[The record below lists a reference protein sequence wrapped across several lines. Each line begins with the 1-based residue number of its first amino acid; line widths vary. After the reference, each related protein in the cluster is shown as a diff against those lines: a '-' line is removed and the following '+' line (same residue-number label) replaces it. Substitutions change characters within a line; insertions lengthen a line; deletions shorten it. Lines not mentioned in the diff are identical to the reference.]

1 MEAKRARKVLQ
12 PYSPQAMKTKNLL
25 LLFGI
30 GLTLGLSAPQAVD
43 AISFGSGKGLGGTFE
58 NTTEVD
64 PIDSTPDYNYG
75 EYSCTDAQHVHYHY
89 NLSETPSDG
98 EIWGIVHQFAIALD
112 TDYSGGTTDFM
123 DNVDTTTL
131 LCSDG
136 GSFDADGD
144 GTYENRY
151 EDCGFDKTTITPGT
165 PIMEITGGRW
175 SGVTVTY
182 DTLDWITGSPR
193 GLIWD
198 YGTSD
203 ITDLNIKPWLASDGG
218 SKREGVSFGLEDYT
232 SDHYVTTQ
240 SWTKME
246 YYYFH
251 DDGSYEHIYTEDVD
265 PDGDGN
271 DEETNVDPDG
281 DYVYWYGINSTQRSF
296 FPACVP
302 ALSCADLTITPDTLN
317 VSDVFS
323 DTEFSLT
330 ATNNEGDDITNE
342 VEITYQAYQYDGSA
356 STGDIMT
363 GPLNGRNRNAGPTS
377 VSDTD
382 IEYVNS
388 LPGDRLTAYVSD
400 YEGASY
406 EDTCSVEVE
415 WPYCADL
422 QITDPS
428 SIAFI
433 STGDVDIP
441 IEVEATANNGEEW
454 PYSLDYTSMDPAATF
469 DGNTSVYTTTDKT
482 IDSYQSSTAA
492 DVIIGLDDH
501 NGDGVNDDIGS
512 PYPLCSD
519 SFSYGLMPT
528 CESLEITIPT
538 SDTLTCEEITTE
550 DILITWE
557 SFMTSGAPSTGPWLV
572 TSTNSGGTFS
582 LTPGGPT
589 VGTGS
594 YVSITPEV
602 YYTSNSP
609 LGGDA
614 IQVTDISYPACTDS
628 FDSETCTTEAPVC
641 DDLTLGTPYIENA
654 DGSTTSIDLTNADD
668 LDTLYGTTTVCW
680 DYSLNVSDTSYAG
693 RIVAE
698 GFTDTTGT
706 AYNGTLALSVNE
718 TSGGAVGN
726 PATTTLTGYTT
737 YTGTICWQNFEA
749 GNYLSV
755 FMLGDELACSDDETL
770 PPPSPEAPVCLDLQL
785 SPDQVTMSATDT
797 DTGNVLLTIDVQGSD
812 STWTGTLV
820 VEETGV
826 GALFYSDGSPSSY
839 GDGHLEIPVSGASS
853 TVLAFYRNGRE
864 GDSVRS
870 YVVGNED
877 VCEDSFP
884 VTKTP
889 PTPGEVCEDV
899 YFEDEVLEVDLT
911 CEDEETTL
919 CTEIDSD
926 GSRTIEVCYET
937 DDGDEGTFTYNGSTY
952 TGCEEITVTGTPGS
966 IVCEDVEFAEV
977 CDGAEIEVRE
987 NVSGS
992 DVVCE
997 DIQTE
1002 LSTDVCE
1009 DIEFEEDDLSTDYDC
1024 EDTEA
1029 NLCIEGDSDGERTVE
1044 ICYEDE
1050 DGNDGEWTYDG
1061 DNYEGCEE
1069 ITVEVNPGETEC
1081 LEIGFN
1087 EVCEDAVIE
1096 VYEEG
1101 EVCEDIPVEE
1111 VEMGSFEKFIF
1122 TFNFAS
1128 EKNSYTDEGVFFS
1141 HDEDRAFY
1149 TLEYDPT
1156 GDEEDIIFTDA
1167 MWGNDLEGHKGDGTD
1182 SGGTVRLAT
1191 SYDELVKSEYNG
1203 AYDEY
1208 NLITNMGFGCEY
1220 DSDGNPNAKC
1230 REENSEDL
1238 ASYVASSAF
1247 QSDYKSFIAYIKYP
1261 SDFNRASVVID
1272 ACEYD
1277 EEGEL
1282 ESEDVCFDPNVDPE
1296 TDGQVVIEN
1305 AGTVEEDYGVEAA
1318 IRIRYVGVINSGLDC
1333 GATDTDEC
1341 LTEEFENIASV
1352 QPFESLDSLTASA
1365 RLVVLCSYLMTQNAG
1380 DVYLEVSLEG
1390 GSDIACIFVDE
1401 DEVTSS
1407 DYRNV
1412 DSLIILEDD
1421 DDDEDSTYVTVNSY
1435 SGDTISFCDDDE
1447 DNLIGNLSSYV
1458 CEIVAKV
1465 TDLWA
1470 KSNVEN
1476 TTNENVSQATRNA
1489 DTDQIASDSTYSSWS
1504 ELEAALR
1511 NANNSNSNILYFDGS
1526 LSDDEQMTLGNL
1538 TVPAGAWTIIVK
1550 DADLKLTGNI
1560 AYETV
1565 SNPSDYKNLP
1575 SVAFVVE
1582 GGDIFID
1589 DSALRLVGVYYTD
1602 QKFDGEERSAV
1613 DEQLTVDGSF
1623 YGNIQTLIE
1632 RAKYVGPPTIDGGG
1646 IVIRYDSRIILN
1658 TPPALSDYVNINTEK
1673 GVN

>member
-1 MEAKRARKVLQ
+1 
-12 PYSPQAMKTKNLL
+12 MKNKKLL
-25 LLFGI
+25 LLFAI
-30 GLTLGLSAPQAVD
+30 GLSLGLGAPKMAD
-43 AISFGSGKGLGGTFE
+43 ALAFGDPMETGILSSFE
-58 NTTEVD
+58 NSTVVD
-64 PIDSTPDYNYG
+64 PIDSTPDYDYG

-89 NLSETPSDG
+89 NLTETPDDG
-98 EIWGIVHQFAIALD
+98 EVWGIVHQFAIALD

-123 DNVDTTTL
+123 DNVKTETL

-151 EDCGFDKTTITPGT
+151 EDCGFDKSTISPGDV
-165 PIMEITGGRW
+165 IMEIPGGRW
-175 SGVTVTY
+175 SGVRVTY
-182 DTLDWITGSPR
+182 DTLDWIAGSPR

-198 YGTSD
+198 YGTDD
-203 ITDLNIKPWLASDGG
+203 ITDVNIKPWLASDGG
-218 SKREGVSFGLEDYT
+218 SKREGVSFELEDYYT
-232 SDHYVTTQ
+232 DQYVTTQ

-246 YYYFH
+246 YYRFY
-251 DDGSYEHIYTEDVD
+251 DDGTYEHIYTEDVD
-265 PDGDGN
+265 PNNNGN
-271 DEETNVDPDG
+271 DEETDVDPDG
-281 DYVYWYGINSTQRSF
+281 DYIYWYGINSTQQSF
-296 FPACVP
+296 FPACETP
-302 ALSCADLTITPDTLN
+302 APTCSKLVIDPATLY

-323 DTEFSLT
+323 DTEFNLT
-330 ATNNEGDDITNE
+330 ATNSDGVDITDE
-342 VEITYQAYQYDGSA
+342 VEITYEAFQFDGSA

-363 GPLNGRNRNAGPTS
+363 GPLNGRNRNSGPTA
-377 VSDTD
+377 VSDTS

-400 YEGASY
+400 YDGVDYGGTGLCE
-406 EDTCSVEVE
+406 VEVE

-422 QITDPS
+422 EITDPS
-428 SIAFI
+428 GVFMA
-433 STGDVDIP
+433 TGSVDFP
-441 IEVEATANNGEEW
+441 IEVEATANNGEVW

-469 DGNTSVYTTTDKT
+469 DGNTSVYTTTDYT
-482 IDSYQSSTAA
+482 IDSYQSTEAA
-492 DVIIGLDDH
+492 DVIVELDDH
-501 NGDGVNDDIGS
+501 NGDGVSDDIGS

-519 SFSYGLMPT
+519 SFSYGITPT

-538 SDTLTCEEITTE
+538 SETLTCEEITTE

-557 SFMTSGAPSTGPWLV
+557 SFMTSGAPTTGPWLII
-572 TSTNSGGTFS
+572 SSNSAGTFS

-594 YVSITPEV
+594 YVSSTREV

-609 LGGDA
+609 LGGDS
-614 IQVTDISYPACTDS
+614 IQVTDMSYPACVDS
-628 FDSETCTTEAPVC
+628 FDSETCSPEAPVC
-641 DDLTLGTPYIENA
+641 DDLVLGTPYIENA
-654 DGSTTSIDLTNADD
+654 DGTTTSIDLTDAAD
-668 LDTLYGTTTVCW
+668 LETLYGTTSVCW
-680 DYSLNVSDTSYAG
+680 DYSLTVSDASYTG
-693 RIVAE
+693 RIIAN
-698 GFTDTTGT
+698 GFTDTSATATTG
-706 AYNGTLALSVNE
+706 NLTLTVNE
-718 TSGGAVGN
+718 MGAGDVGN
-726 PATTTLTGYTT
+726 PATVPGVTGFTT
-737 YTGTICWQNFEA
+737 YTGTICWENFEV
-749 GNYLSV
+749 GNYLDV
-755 FMLGDELACSDDETL
+755 FMQGDRLACSDNETL
-770 PPPSPEAPVCLDLQL
+770 PPYSPETPICTDLQL
-785 SPDQVTMSATDT
+785 DPNSVNISSTDT
-797 DTGNVLLTIDVQGSD
+797 DTGTVLLTIDVQGSD
-812 STWTGTLV
+812 STWTGTLY

-826 GALFYSDGSPSSY
+826 GALFYSDGTASGF
-839 GDGHLEIPVSGASS
+839 GDGHLEIPVSGTSS

-864 GDSVRS
+864 GDSVRA
-870 YVVGNED
+870 YVVGSEEI
-877 VCEDSFP
+877 CEDSFP

-889 PTPGEVCEDV
+889 APGEICEDV
-899 YFEDEVLEVDLT
+899 YFEDDVFDVDLT
-911 CEDEETTL
+911 CDDEETTL

-937 DDGDEGTFTYNGSTY
+937 DDGSDGTFTYDGSTY

-966 IVCEDVEFAEV
+966 IVCEDIQFEEV
-977 CDGAEIEVRE
+977 CDGADIEVRE
-987 NVSGS
+987 EVDGS
-992 DVVCE
+992 SVVCE
-997 DIQTE
+997 DIDTE
-1002 LSTDVCE
+1002 LSTEVCE
-1009 DIEFEEDDLSTDYDC
+1009 DIEFDEDELSVDYNC

-1029 NLCIEGDSDGERTVE
+1029 NLCVDGDSDGERTVE

-1050 DGNDGEWTYDG
+1050 DGNDGEWTYNG
-1061 DNYEGCEE
+1061 HTYEGCEE
-1069 ITVEVNPGETEC
+1069 ITVEVDAGETEC
-1081 LEIGFN
+1081 LDIGFN

-1096 VYEEG
+1096 VYEDG
-1101 EVCEDIPVEE
+1101 EVCEEIPVEE

-1156 GDEEDIIFTDA
+1156 GDEEAITFTDA
-1167 MWGNDLEGHKGDGTD
+1167 MWGTDLEGHKGDGTD

-1220 DSDGNPNAKC
+1220 NSDGTPNSKC
-1230 REENSEDL
+1230 REEDSENL
-1238 ASYVASSAF
+1238 ASYVESSAF

-1277 EEGEL
+1277 EEGDL
-1282 ESEDVCFDPNVDPE
+1282 ESEDVCFDPNVNPQS
-1296 TDGQVVIEN
+1296 DGEVVIEN
-1305 AGTVEEDYGVEAA
+1305 AGTVEADYGVEAT

-1333 GATDTDEC
+1333 GATDSDEC
-1341 LTEEFENIASV
+1341 LTEEFENTASV
-1352 QPFESLDSLTASA
+1352 QPFENLDSISASA
-1365 RLVVLCSYLMTQNAG
+1365 KLVVLCSYLMTQNAG

-1390 GSDIACIFVDE
+1390 GSDIACIFVED

-1412 DSLIILEDD
+1412 DSLIILEGHEDD
-1421 DDDEDSTYVTVNSY
+1421 ATDAGSYTPSY
-1435 SGDTISFCDDDE
+1435 SSETISFCDDDS

-1470 KSNVEN
+1470 KSSVES

-1489 DTDQIASDSTYSSWS
+1489 DTNQVSSDSTYSTWD
-1504 ELEAALR
+1504 ELVAALT
-1511 NANNSNSNILYFDGS
+1511 NENNSGSHILYFDGS
-1526 LSDDEQMTLGNL
+1526 ISDDEQMTLANL

-1560 AYETV
+1560 EYATV
-1565 SNPSDYKNLP
+1565 SNPADYKNLP

-1589 DSALRLVGVYYTD
+1589 DSARRLVGVYYTD

-1613 DEQLTVDGSF
+1613 DEQLEVDGSF